1 MAAGELAPLN
11 CRDSLLSSPVNARR
25 APVARRRTRRI
36 RQGRTPHWKKT
47 LLRQIAEAR
56 ARGRDDARPGMVE
69 KTHRLGRL
77 TARERL
83 TALFDGS
90 SFVEYGALAGAT
102 TRPED
107 EAYADGL
114 IAGVGL
120 VFGQPVC
127 GASYDESVLG
137 GTQSDRNRRK
147 MAKLLYLAVETSLAV
162 RLLLST
168 ARARDPTIRRRV
180 PPSRF
185 LRAGV
190 LNSTT
195 VWRN

>member
-1 MAAGELAPLN
+1 MEGTPLEE
-11 CRDSLLSSPVNARR
+11 
-25 APVARRRTRRI
+25 
-36 RQGRTPHWKKT
+36 T

-147 MAKLLYLAVETSLAV
+147 MAKLL
-162 RLLLST
+162 
-168 ARARDPTIRRRV
+168 
-180 PPSRF
+180 
-185 LRAGV
+185 
-190 LNSTT
+190 
-195 VWRN
+195 